1 MKYKYLTIIYTCMCI
16 YIYIYI
22 YIYTCVYD
30 SQIFILH
37 IISMQNI
44 YTQNSIYIQNSDL
57 NHVFFDDV
65 INFMRFFIFSYLL
78 FQGFTGKRTL
88 EIHIFFYMFN
98 ISYIT

>member
-1 MKYKYLTIIYTCMCI
+1 MIVKYLYFILYLYRI
-16 YIYIYI
+16 YIYRI
-22 YIYTCVYD
+22 VY
-30 SQIFILH
+30 
-37 IISMQNI
+37 
-44 YTQNSIYIQNSDL
+44 IYIQNSDL

-65 INFMRFFIFSYLL
+65 INFMRFFIFLYLL